1 MEKNLVI
8 DGKNYRYHRQEKK
21 ITELDIIAFLSVQE
35 LYPKMYLSPRF
46 PHEERIALG
55 SILSLEHLPSS
66 FEGDED
72 VRLYGGQAFSEDL
85 KDSNVWEDFP
95 RSRYFLPKYE
105 IVQTHSETILISHS
119 INESKI
125 NPCKDLIWDTPSDL
139 TLELRV
145 EHSENFPELESW
157 VPLIEKTL
165 SEIEQGSMEKV
176 VLARMTT
183 LKTNSPIHSYAIL
196 AFLKEKKLN
205 TTVFSLEFAQGSVFL
220 GSSPEKL
227 YSRVESLLLTE
238 ALAGTFPR
246 GISKMQDIE
255 LESCLQKSPKD
266 LNEVCFVGAFLKEL
280 LSPLSS
286 SLKEDAEFSILQTPK
301 VQHLYKK
308 FSCELKK
315 PLSDRDLLEALHPTP
330 AVGGTPRD
338 KALSYIKENEPF
350 DRGWYAGPI
359 GWISPVKSDIVVAIR
374 SAFIKEDTI
383 HLFAGAGI
391 VKGSIPLKEWEELD
405 NKTAQFTELL
415 YAKR

>member
-1 MEKNLVI
+1 MKKTLVI
-8 DGKNYRYHRQEKK
+8 DGKNYSYDRQEKK
-21 ITELDIIAFLSVQE
+21 ITELDVITFLSVQE
-35 LYPKMYLSPRF
+35 LYPKMYISPRF
-46 PHEERIALG
+46 SHEERIALG
-55 SILSLEHLPSS
+55 SLVRLDELPSS
-66 FEGDED
+66 FEGDDD
-72 VRLYGGQAFSEDL
+72 VRLYGGQAFSEASS
-85 KDSNVWEDFP
+85 DSVWEDFP
-95 RSRYFLPKYE
+95 RSCYFLPKYE
-105 IVQTHSETILISHS
+105 IIQTHAETILITHS

-125 NPCKDLIWDTPSDL
+125 DPYKDLIWDIPGDQ
-139 TLELRV
+139 TLEITV
-145 EHSENFPELESW
+145 KYTENFPEIESW

-165 SEIEQGSMEKV
+165 SEIELGSIQKV

-183 LKTNSPIHSYAIL
+183 LEMSSPIHPYAIL

-205 TTVFSLEFAQGSVFL
+205 TTVFSLEFTPGSVFL

-227 YSRVESLLLTE
+227 YSRAESLLLTE

-246 GISKMQDIE
+246 GISKIQDLE
-255 LESCLQKSPKD
+255 LETCLQNSPKD
-266 LNEVCFVGAFLKEL
+266 LNEVCFIDAFLKEL
-280 LSPLSS
+280 LTPLSS
-286 SLKEDAEFSILQTPK
+286 SLKEDTEFSILQTPK

-308 FSCELKK
+308 FYSELKK

-338 KALSYIKENEPF
+338 NALRYIQENEPF

-359 GWISPVKSDIVVAIR
+359 GWISPLKSDIVVAIR

-415 YAKR
+415 YAK

>member
-1 MEKNLVI
+1 MKKTLVI
-8 DGKNYRYHRQEKK
+8 DGKNYSYNRQEKK
-21 ITELDIIAFLSVQE
+21 ITELDVVAFLSVQD

-46 PHEERIALG
+46 SHEERIAVG
-55 SILSLEHLPSS
+55 SLLSLDQLPSS
-66 FEGDED
+66 FEGGDD
-72 VRLYGGQAFSEDL
+72 VRLYGGQAFSKAL
-85 KDSNVWEDFP
+85 NDSVWEDFP
-95 RSRYFLPKYE
+95 RSCYFLPKYE
-105 IVQTHSETILISHS
+105 IIQTHAETILISHS
-119 INESKI
+119 IDESEI
-125 NPCKDLIWDTPSDL
+125 DPYKDLIWDTPSDQ
-139 TLELRV
+139 TLEIKV
-145 EHSENFPELESW
+145 KHSENFPELQSW

-165 SEIEQGSMEKV
+165 SEMDQGSIQKV

-183 LKTNSPIHSYAIL
+183 LKMSSPIHPYAIL
-196 AFLKEKKLN
+196 CFLKEKKLN
-205 TTVFSLEFAQGSVFL
+205 TTVFSLEFTPGSVFL

-227 YSRVESLLLTE
+227 YSRAESLLSTE

-246 GISKMQDIE
+246 GISKIQDLE
-255 LESCLQKSPKD
+255 LETCLQNSPKD
-266 LNEVCFVGAFLKEL
+266 LNEVCFIDAFLKEL
-280 LSPLSS
+280 LTPLSS
-286 SLKEDAEFSILQTPK
+286 SLKEDTEFSILQTPK

-308 FSCELKK
+308 IYSQLKK

-338 KALSYIKENEPF
+338 KALRYIQENEPF

-415 YAKR
+415 YAK